1 MSKQQQQ
8 LERAINDRI
17 ESEMS
22 KRLRAEEN
30 LQNELKWLKI
40 ELKEERT
47 RERINKLEIQ
57 TGFYIALGVIIA
69 VITLIN

>member
-1 MSKQQQQ
+1 MSKEQQQ
-8 LERAINDRI
+8 LERTINDRI

>member
-1 MSKQQQQ
+1 MSKEQQQ

-17 ESEMS
+17 SAEMS

>member
-1 MSKQQQQ
+1 MSKEQQQ